1 MKVFFRL
8 LFVLAVLSSAGL
20 MVSCEPDDT
29 LDNDPSDIRN
39 EYVGVW
45 RFTESGYWKSGQ
57 LQSYIVTIS
66 LDPDNSSQVLLEN
79 FGNPGLSQS
88 NTVTGIVTTNQ
99 IVVSSQTLTNGWIVE
114 GSGKKASGGKM
125 DWSYSITA
133 GGDEEYYT
141 ATAVKQ

>member
-1 MKVFFRL
+1 MKIFFRL
-8 LFVLAVLSSAGL
+8 FFFLAVLSSAAW

-29 LDNDPSDIRN
+29 IDNDPTDIRN

-45 RFTESGYWKSGQ
+45 RFTESGYLKNGQ

-66 LDPDNSSQVLLEN
+66 LDTDNSSQVLLEN

-88 NTVTGIVTTNQ
+88 NTISGIVTTNQ

-114 GSGKKASGGKM
+114 GSGKRSSAGKM
-125 DWSYSITA
+125 DWNYSITA